1 MLIDSFICVSCSFVS
16 VAGLLAA
23 RDELKA
29 QTQSYSLREFVCF
42 CVLVGFYPECS
53 LSAPECLCVVS
64 SATHMAGW
72 CCG

>member
-29 QTQSYSLREFVCF
+29 QTQSYSLSVFVCVSVCWWDF
-42 CVLVGFYPECS
+42 I
-53 LSAPECLCVVS
+53 LSAL
-64 SATHMAGW
+64 
-72 CCG
+72 

>member
-29 QTQSYSLREFVCF
+29 QTQSYSLSMM
-42 CVLVGFYPECS
+42 CVF
-53 LSAPECLCVVS
+53 LC
-64 SATHMAGW
+64 AG
-72 CCG
+72 GILL